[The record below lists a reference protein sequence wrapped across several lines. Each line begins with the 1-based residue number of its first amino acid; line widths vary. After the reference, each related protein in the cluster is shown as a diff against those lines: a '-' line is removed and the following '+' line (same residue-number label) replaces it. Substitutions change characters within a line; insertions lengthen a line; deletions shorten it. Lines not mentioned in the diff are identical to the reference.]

1 MLHRKIEKHINEW
14 IADDKRALLVYG
26 VRQAGKTYI
35 IRECLKKAGCKYAEF
50 NLIEEPEIA
59 KIIKNSS
66 NTDDLII
73 KLSLYRKDELIPGET
88 VIFFDEIQKCREIL
102 TKIKFLVEDQRFKYV
117 MSGSLLGVELV
128 NLLSAPVGYLKTL
141 KLYPLDYEEFLQVF
155 GVPEEVIGGIRDSYL
170 KKIPVDET
178 IHSRLE
184 DLFRLYIIIGGM
196 PAAVEKYRQTNNID
210 RVIDEHLAIVELYKM
225 DFTQYEEENRKLV
238 ITNIYELMPA
248 ELNEQNK
255 RFKIADINKNLRYE
269 RISDSFVWLWKAG
282 VALPAFNL
290 EQPLLPLMI
299 NQKSTLF
306 KLFFSDIGM
315 LTSIYGKNTKLKI
328 LNGEKDVTKGAV
340 YENVIAQELMA
351 HGYKLYYLKNKKIG
365 ELDFVIE
372 DKEEVLPIEVKSK
385 IHSALSNVLTDDNLG
400 INEGL
405 VFAETNV
412 QKIDK
417 VTYLPLYMV
426 MAIEN
431 AAAEFEDIS
440 LEKYIWK

>member
-1 MLHRKIEKHINEW
+1 
-14 IADDKRALLVYG
+14 
-26 VRQAGKTYI
+26 
-35 IRECLKKAGCKYAEF
+35 
-50 NLIEEPEIA
+50 
-59 KIIKNSS
+59 
-66 NTDDLII
+66 
-73 KLSLYRKDELIPGET
+73 
-88 VIFFDEIQKCREIL
+88 
-102 TKIKFLVEDQRFKYV
+102 
-117 MSGSLLGVELV
+117 
-128 NLLSAPVGYLKTL
+128 
-141 KLYPLDYEEFLQVF
+141 
-155 GVPEEVIGGIRDSYL
+155 
-170 KKIPVDET
+170 
-178 IHSRLE
+178 
-184 DLFRLYIIIGGM
+184 
-196 PAAVEKYRQTNNID
+196 
-210 RVIDEHLAIVELYKM
+210 
-225 DFTQYEEENRKLV
+225 
-238 ITNIYELMPA
+238 
-248 ELNEQNK
+248 
-255 RFKIADINKNLRYE
+255 
-269 RISDSFVWLWKAG
+269 
-282 VALPAFNL
+282 
-290 EQPLLPLMI
+290 
-299 NQKSTLF
+299 
-306 KLFFSDIGM
+306 M

-372 DKEEVLPIEVKSK
+372 DKEEVLPIEVKSGKNYK